1 LAEAYIDTGLFIAL
15 VFDDDDNHTRAE
27 ELFSKELIKRSK
39 YRRLYTSDAVL
50 IETAGFIHSPGRQL
64 KKQDASRKVEQ
75 ILNIVAYKPYAIEV
89 LHLDESSLND
99 AIDLYRKY
107 KGNKDF
113 VDVINISL
121 MKRNSIS
128 SIASFD
134 SKDYDDE
141 KDITRV
147 F

>member
-1 LAEAYIDTGLFIAL
+1 MAEAYIDTGLFIAL
-15 VFDDDDNHTRAE
+15 VFDDDNYHARAK
-27 ELFSKELIKRSK
+27 ELFFNELIKRSK

-50 IETAGFIHSPGRQL
+50 IETAGLIYRRDKYDPF
-64 KKQDASRKVEQ
+64 RKIEQ
-75 ILNIVAYKPYAIEV
+75 ILNIVTYKPYAIEV
-89 LHLDESSLND
+89 LFLDESSLND
-99 AIDLYRKY
+99 AINLYRKY
-107 KGNKDF
+107 NGNKDF

-121 MKRNSIS
+121 MKRNSIT

-141 KDITRV
+141 KDIIRV

>member
-1 LAEAYIDTGLFIAL
+1 MAEAYIDTSLFIAL
-15 VFDDDDNHTRAE
+15 VFDDDDNHTRAQE
-27 ELFSKELIKRSK
+27 VFSKELIKRSK
-39 YRRLYTSDAVL
+39 YRRLFTSDAVL
-50 IETAGFIHSPGRQL
+50 IETASLIHSPRRKL
-64 KKQDASRKVEQ
+64 RKQDPFSKVERV
-75 ILNIVAYKPYAIEV
+75 LNIVAYKPYGIEV
-89 LHLDESSLND
+89 LHLDESGLND
-99 AIDLYRKY
+99 AINLYKKY

-121 MKRNSIS
+121 MRQKGIV

-147 F
+147 S